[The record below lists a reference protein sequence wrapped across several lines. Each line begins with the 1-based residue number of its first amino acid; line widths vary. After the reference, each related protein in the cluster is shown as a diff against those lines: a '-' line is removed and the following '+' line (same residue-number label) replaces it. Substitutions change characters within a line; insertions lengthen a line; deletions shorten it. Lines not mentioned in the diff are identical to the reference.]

1 MAEPPAGTVDRTM
14 KARRAGTCP
23 RCRGAISV
31 GQRIARV
38 RVPPAD
44 VHGAP
49 WEWVH
54 VADLVTPRESL
65 GRLLMSALRTYPR
78 AGA

>member
-14 KARRAGTCP
+14 KARRASICP
-23 RCRGAISV
+23 RCRAPIRV

-38 RVPPAD
+38 RVPAAT

-54 VADLVTPRESL
+54 LADVAAPRVSAGL
-65 GRLLMSALRTYPR
+65 GRL
-78 AGA
+78 